1 MRIVKLFSYAFA
13 LGLLLVSCGPPE
25 TYEKGLS
32 FYKVQKY
39 DSALYYFDRL
49 LPDDKEWLD
58 SAKNMK
64 QLCFEKMI
72 VNHDWVNYNK
82 QLDLYGKDSL
92 LMKTANKTLEK
103 ELINM
108 INKDSTKAFYKVYDS
123 YKDRFNSLVLM
134 SVMNKHIDDFLK
146 DYNWKGTKGLSKGKL
161 KYERNNKNE
170 SQLISNVNNDFWS
183 KNIVIYK
190 EIKYTKDGKFSMK
203 PKLWNNSS
211 GGTYFAQK
219 GSLRFISKDSL
230 FIDYGTSMTS
240 GRINYFIRGEKLTP
254 DGQKNKR

>member
-1 MRIVKLFSYAFA
+1 M
-13 LGLLLVSCGPPE
+13 GLLLVSCGPSE
-25 TYEKGLS
+25 TYKKGLS
-32 FYKVQKY
+32 FYQVQKY

-64 QLCFEKMI
+64 KLCFEKMI
-72 VNHDWVNYNK
+72 VNHDWVNYIK
-82 QLDLYGKDSL
+82 QLDLYGKVSL
-92 LMKTANKTLEK
+92 LMKIANKTLEK

-108 INKDSTKAFYKVYDS
+108 INKDSIKAFYKVYDT

-134 SVMNKHIDDFLK
+134 SVMNKHIDGFLK

-183 KNIVIYK
+183 KNIVI
-190 EIKYTKDGKFSMK
+190 
-203 PKLWNNSS
+203 
-211 GGTYFAQK
+211 
-219 GSLRFISKDSL
+219 
-230 FIDYGTSMTS
+230 
-240 GRINYFIRGEKLTP
+240 
-254 DGQKNKR
+254 